1 MGVVKCEYYGKERGV
16 GSPAPDRMVF
26 EGQSTTS
33 INGALVEVP
42 IEIIEMTEGSE
53 GIGAPSAGVH
63 AFAPYTSC
71 TLANPTEG
79 IERQDADALEHQVAH
94 DAQSLG
100 PRNDNVGFSE
110 GDVERAES
118 SGKPAPRQSKNDACQ
133 KWKWMVLLGLMVSII
148 LVLLGT
154 GIVRIGS

>member
-1 MGVVKCEYYGKERGV
+1 MGVVKCGYYGKERGV
-16 GSPAPDRMVF
+16 GSPAPDRTGF
-26 EGQSTTS
+26 EGENTTS

-42 IEIIEMTEGSE
+42 LEIIETTEGNE

-63 AFAPYTSC
+63 AMAPYTAC

-100 PRNDNVGFSE
+100 PRNNDVGFSE

-118 SGKPAPRQSKNDACQ
+118 SGKPAPRQSKNDSRQ
-133 KWKWMVLLGLMVSII
+133 KWKWMILLGLLVSII
-148 LVLLGT
+148 LVIFLT
-154 GIVRIGS
+154 GIVKIG